1 MNTRRCI
8 WWGKGKVRA
17 APGVRHGWAM
27 NARETESEAVDFYMN
42 IGCGQL
48 AWKRGRGPHFLVDNS
63 QIEGWILVK
72 YYVLRIG
79 SNACYPLFKSRR

>member
-1 MNTRRCI
+1 MAWTVRPGRKYVRR
-8 WWGKGKVRA
+8 
-17 APGVRHGWAM
+17 
-27 NARETESEAVDFYMN
+27 EDESEAVDFYMN

-79 SNACYPLFKSRR
+79 SNACYPLFKSKR